1 MGNTNNVY
9 NVNNINNVINV
20 NNYNN
25 NNNNKNNNNHFNNYH
40 NNYLNNYC
48 NHNCKHSNNDACRL
62 RCGNDPVCS
71 HWGFRADQNR
81 CVLKTSDG
89 GRRQNINVDSGQ
101 RPCSTTTT
109 TTTTPQPP
117 LSCHECDQFVGCSSP
132 DDVGNVTT
140 CPETTSHCMVSVNEG
155 TGKVF
160 RRCGE
165 AAETAEQCESSIT
178 LAGNIVKTCF
188 CRESLCNSENEPTT
202 TTTTTTTTSPPLVL
216 VPNGN
221 EIIDSL

>member
-1 MGNTNNVY
+1 MG
-9 NVNNINNVINV
+9 
-20 NNYNN
+20 
-25 NNNNKNNNNHFNNYH
+25 YH
-40 NNYLNNYC
+40 GNDLTIEWDVED
-48 NHNCKHSNNDACRL
+48 NDACRL

-71 HWGFRADQNR
+71 HWGFRWDSESDRSAHLICRADQNR

-132 DDVGNVTT
+132 DDVGNVTI

-160 RRCGE
+160 RRCIDATNKMLNMMMMATE
-165 AAETAEQCESSIT
+165 FSS
-178 LAGNIVKTCF
+178 
-188 CRESLCNSENEPTT
+188 
-202 TTTTTTTTSPPLVL
+202 
-216 VPNGN
+216 
-221 EIIDSL
+221 